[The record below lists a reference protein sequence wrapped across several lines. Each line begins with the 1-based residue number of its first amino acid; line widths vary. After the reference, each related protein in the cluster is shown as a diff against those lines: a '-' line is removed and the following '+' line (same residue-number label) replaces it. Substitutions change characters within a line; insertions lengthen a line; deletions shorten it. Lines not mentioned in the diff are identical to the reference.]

1 MAQRGITINYR
12 IASAQESRPAALAA
26 AQES

>member
-12 IASAQESRPAALAA
+12 IKSAQDSRAALAA
-26 AQES
+26 TAQES